1 MNRTSTI
8 SLILLAWMAMVV
20 VGFAAPVPGL
30 VTDSVEPCCF
40 ANDRYEGTCKVT
52 PGKGETCR
60 SILAYLNNPMSTG
73 KLYCGS
79 TSVRGGWNQVDC
91 KTGNSISGQGESGSM
106 SKARMHAPACEE
118 GVYAETQSSLRKN

>member
-8 SLILLAWMAMVV
+8 SLILLAWTAVV
-20 VGFAAPVPGL
+20 VAGFAALAPTL
-30 VTDSVEPCCF
+30 VAGSAEPCCF

-52 PGKGETCR
+52 PGEGETCQ

-79 TSVRGGWNQVDC
+79 TSVRGGWVQADC
-91 KTGNSISGQGESGSM
+91 KAGNSISRQGASGST
-106 SKARMHAPACEE
+106 SKARMLAPACEE
-118 GVYAETQSSLRKN
+118 GLHAETRSSLRKN